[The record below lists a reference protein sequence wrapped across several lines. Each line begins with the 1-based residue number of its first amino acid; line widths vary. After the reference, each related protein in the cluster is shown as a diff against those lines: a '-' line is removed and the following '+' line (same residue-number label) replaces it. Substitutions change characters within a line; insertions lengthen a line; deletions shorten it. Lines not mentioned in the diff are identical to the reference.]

1 MHSASPTGPLHRLRH
16 DTVSGS
22 ASDQTWDA
30 ESTFPSHEHA
40 GRPASLREAVQGP
53 LSVLARWWG
62 GGAGEGESTPRVS
75 FPAKESRTVPGAH
88 VHAEEA
94 SDERIHGTLSPWGLG
109 GDNTDKVSEAYQP
122 NSCED
127 DGRVSNSMRKA
138 QVLRMTCSCVCVCVC
153 EVSECVCVCECE
165 HE

>member
-1 MHSASPTGPLHRLRH
+1 M
-16 DTVSGS
+16 
-22 ASDQTWDA
+22 
-30 ESTFPSHEHA
+30 
-40 GRPASLREAVQGP
+40 SLKDAVQGP
-53 LSVLARWWG
+53 LSVLERLRGGG
-62 GGAGEGESTPRVS
+62 GGATSRGSS
-75 FPAKESRTVPGAH
+75 PANEPRTVPGAH

-138 QVLRMTCSCVCVCVC
+138 QVLRMTCSRVCVCVC
-153 EVSECVCVCECE
+153 EVCVCVCVCECE